1 MASRACVHGRPV
13 SRSASTVWYFR
24 APALTPGGGACLGGW
39 SGRAGPLRPF
49 RRSGRAPAAF
59 VAGGPALPPPLA
71 ALRARP
77 ARCARGS
84 LRLGARPAVV
94 IVCMAKGE
102 GPAAC
107 GRAFASGVVTVCM
120 VASVLASVFITPL
133 LSASTSSDF
142 GAPACSLA
150 LWAQG
155 GKSFPHSAG
164 RLLVCTACGH
174 RQHRG
179 DGPLDYPVCDVVTP

>member
-1 MASRACVHGRPV
+1 VGGQGGPVRYGLSGARAGPPPPSSPGARPSRLPWPPFGRGRPV
-13 SRSASTVWYFR
+13 MQE
-24 APALTPGGGACLGGW
+24 
-39 SGRAGPLRPF
+39 
-49 RRSGRAPAAF
+49 
-59 VAGGPALPPPLA
+59 
-71 ALRARP
+71 
-77 ARCARGS
+77 GS

-133 LSASTSSDF
+133 LSASTSSGF

-179 DGPLDYPVCDVVTP
+179 DGPLDYPVGDVVTP